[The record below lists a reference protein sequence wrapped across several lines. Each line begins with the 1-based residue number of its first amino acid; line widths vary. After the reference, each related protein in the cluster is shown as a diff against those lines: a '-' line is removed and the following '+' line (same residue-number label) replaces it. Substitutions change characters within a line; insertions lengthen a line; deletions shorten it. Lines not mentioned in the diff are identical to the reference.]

1 MTALMT
7 EASLMSFAADYL
19 RQRGW
24 LVYHPRPARTAQGWR
39 TAGEYDAKGFPDL
52 CCARGGEVR
61 LIEVKG
67 PRGKVSAEQSTWLV
81 ASDGYVLTPGW
92 VDHFIEEFK

>member
-1 MTALMT
+1 MT

-24 LVYHPRPARTAQGWR
+24 MVYHPRPARTAQGWR

-52 CCARGGEVR
+52 CCARNGEVR

-67 PRGKVSAEQSTWLV
+67 PRGRLSEEQKAWGGASRAFLLDPSTQDQFMDV
-81 ASDGYVLTPGW
+81 
-92 VDHFIEEFK
+92 FR